1 MKLSCLTYYYPFIN
15 LLTLSPFVQLI
26 KSFLYVRVFNLYA
39 PSNQTPQIKASYRKH
54 ENEKRRKYE
63 QIVVE
68 IEHSTFIPFVLAC
81 TGGVGPA
88 ATLTLK
94 RVRNLAEKHNSLY
107 SHVMGFLRTRLSFAL
122 LCSTLMCLRGT
133 SLLNHSHLTY
143 TGTQFL

>member
-1 MKLSCLTYYYPFIN
+1 M
-15 LLTLSPFVQLI
+15 QLI
-26 KSFLYVRVFNLYA
+26 KSFFDVRVFNLYA

-94 RVRNLAEKHNSLY
+94 SLLAEKHNSLY

-122 LCSTLMCLRGT
+122 LHSTLMC
-133 SLLNHSHLTY
+133 
-143 TGTQFL
+143 